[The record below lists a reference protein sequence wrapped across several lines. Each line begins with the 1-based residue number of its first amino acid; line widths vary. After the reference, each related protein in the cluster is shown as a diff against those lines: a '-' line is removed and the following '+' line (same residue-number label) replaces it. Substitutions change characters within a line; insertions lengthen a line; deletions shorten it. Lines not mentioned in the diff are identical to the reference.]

1 MISDEQ
7 YQQAA
12 ASLGVTVAHIK
23 AFAEVESRGEG
34 FLPDGRPKI
43 LFERHVFYKR
53 LAEAKSADYAAGIAR
68 RFPDICN
75 KSTGGYIG
83 GAAEHDR
90 LAKAVG
96 IDRTVA
102 LESASWGAFQVMGF
116 NWKTCGYDG
125 IQAFVNAAYKEAGQL
140 DILVRF
146 LKGNPGIVSAMKQKN
161 WARVAELYNGRDYAK
176 NKYDTKLATAFK
188 KFGGV

>member
-1 MISDEQ
+1 MISEEQ

-12 ASLGVTVAHIK
+12 SSLGVTVAHIK

-53 LAEAKSADYAAGIAR
+53 LAQAKSESYAAGISQ

-75 KSTGGYIG
+75 KATGGYVG
-83 GAAEHDR
+83 GAVEHDR
-90 LAKAVG
+90 LAKAVS
-96 IDRTVA
+96 IDRTAA

-125 IQAFVNAAYKEAGQL
+125 IQPFVNAAYKEAGQL

-146 LKGNPGIVSAMKQKN
+146 LKGNPAIVTAMKSKN

-176 NKYDTKLATAFK
+176 NKYDTKLAAAFK